1 MIFPSENRHRPADI
15 SALFE
20 AFFFF
25 AHLKTVAD
33 ARGGMSAAA
42 PSVSGMFVSW

>member
-20 AFFFF
+20 AFFF

-33 ARGGMSAAA
+33 ARGGMSAAQH
-42 PSVSGMFVSW
+42 